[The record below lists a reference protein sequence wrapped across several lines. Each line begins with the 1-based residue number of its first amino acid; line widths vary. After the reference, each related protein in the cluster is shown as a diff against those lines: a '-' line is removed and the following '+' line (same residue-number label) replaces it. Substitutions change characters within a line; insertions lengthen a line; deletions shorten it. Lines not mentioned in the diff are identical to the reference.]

1 MTTSTPSPFDVFAY
15 QRALRGSGLPPA
27 VWLVAFVL
35 STYAS
40 RDDGCAWPSQE
51 TLAEGTGWSRR
62 SVVSA
67 LAKLISAGWVTRVQ
81 AGTQGRSTRYRLH
94 LPPSGT
100 PSGEESQA
108 GIPVRTSALPS
119 AQLSANTDAV
129 RCAGTPSGEP
139 THEGPTG
146 RFLAPPGDLDEE
158 VWAAALPIFNAILVR
173 LPADVVARFAE
184 DWGTLAKARNF
195 AWTLT
200 SLTGQRPAGRG
211 AARWSAD
218 DLADALTAVPLQDV
232 AAPARALYARLMR
245 LSEGASP
252 VPHDSAPGVPQPRA
266 EWVAPSG
273 AIGDV
278 IAALADKLAMPEEYR
293 SGTTSR

>member
-1 MTTSTPSPFDVFAY
+1 M
-15 QRALRGSGLPPA
+15 
-27 VWLVAFVL
+27 
-35 STYAS
+35 
-40 RDDGCAWPSQE
+40 
-51 TLAEGTGWSRR
+51 
-62 SVVSA
+62 
-67 LAKLISAGWVTRVQ
+67 
-81 AGTQGRSTRYRLH
+81 
-94 LPPSGT
+94 
-100 PSGEESQA
+100 
-108 GIPVRTSALPS
+108 RTSALPS

-146 RFLAPPGDLDEE
+146 RFLAAPGDLDEE
-158 VWAAALPIFNAILVR
+158 VWAAALPIFDAILVR
-173 LPADVVARFAE
+173 LPADVVARFAD

-195 AWTLT
+195 AWTVT

-218 DLADALTAVPLQDV
+218 DLADALTAVPLHDV

-245 LSEGASP
+245 LSAGASP
-252 VPHDSAPGVPQPRA
+252 VPNDSAPGVPQPRA

-273 AIGDV
+273 AMGDV
-278 IAALADKLAMPEEYR
+278 IAALADKLAMPDEYR

>member
-15 QRALRGSGLPPA
+15 QRALRDSGLPPTA
-27 VWLVAFVL
+27 RLVAFVL

-40 RDDGCAWPSQE
+40 RKDGCAWPSQE

-67 LAKLISAGWVTRVQ
+67 LATLTSAGWVTRVQ
-81 AGTQGRSTRYRLH
+81 TGTQGRSTRYQLH
-94 LPPSGT
+94 VPQGGE
-100 PSGEESQA
+100 PSGEGSKA
-108 GIPVRTSALPS
+108 VTPVRTSPRTS
-119 AQLSANTDAV
+119 AQVSAPADVV

-139 THEGPTG
+139 THEEPTG
-146 RFLAPPGDLDEE
+146 RFLAPPGDLPAE
-158 VWAAALPIFNAILVR
+158 VWAAAQPVFDGILGR
-173 LPADVVARFAE
+173 LGADVVARFAD

-195 AWTLT
+195 AWTLAT
-200 SLTGQRPAGRG
+200 LTGQRRDGRG
-211 AARWSAD
+211 SARWSAD
-218 DLADALTAVPLQDV
+218 DLADALTAVPLDDV

-245 LSEGASP
+245 LSEGAAP
-252 VPHDSAPGVPQPRA
+252 VPNDSAPGVPRPRA

-273 AIGDV
+273 AMGDV